1 MGPMAP
7 TNRPRGPSPDRRE
20 VTRLLEDLAAGN
32 DKAHAA
38 LFSLVYNDL
47 KTCAR
52 NYMRKERG
60 THTLLATALVH
71 EAYIR
76 LVEQRVKP
84 VNRDHFVAIAASAMR
99 RVLVDH
105 ARRRMSAKR
114 AHSRVPF
121 DDDILPLSAKQS
133 SQLIALD
140 DALEVLKTREPRM
153 SSVIELLYFGGLNH
167 AEVAA
172 VLKITE
178 RTVGRDWRFARAW
191 LSEYIE
197 APES

>member
-1 MGPMAP
+1 MAP
-7 TNRPRGPSPDRRE
+7 TNRARGPSPNRGE
-20 VTRLLEDLAAGN
+20 VTRLLHDLAAGN
-32 DKAHAA
+32 DQAYQP
-38 LFSLVYNDL
+38 LFNLVYADM
-47 KTCAR
+47 KKSAR

-60 THTLLATALVH
+60 THTLQATALVH

-84 VNRDHFVAIAASAMR
+84 VNRDQFLAIAASVMR
-99 RVLVDH
+99 RILVDH

-114 AHSRVPF
+114 AHSSVPF
-121 DDDILPLSAKQS
+121 DDDILPLSSQQS

-153 SSVIELLYFGGLNH
+153 STVIELLFFGGLNQ
-167 AEVAA
+167 AEIAG
-172 VLKITE
+172 VLKTTE

-191 LSEYIE
+191 LSEYIR
-197 APES
+197 ASVS